1 MRTANTVKR
10 HFSKFFMWGAALALA
25 GCLWPR
31 EAQAVTKVGLYSN
44 YNVFA
49 SANNWVVM
57 EIDQVTQKTN
67 LVWESGYQPTDD
79 KDGDGLT
86 NIEEFEGWPVKING
100 YTGWFTYNINTVAD
114 TNDPTF
120 FGYGPD
126 PQLFDTDCDGISDM
140 YESANMSTLAD
151 TNPRAEDTDGDKLKD
166 PVEIYAG
173 LDPKDDGYIYATF
186 TNYTIVVVD
195 GIVSGK
201 INGGKMKDPVMTN
214 KPATTLQL
222 PGADIDGDG
231 MTALQELKKAN
242 KDIDFSEGCPTLGA
256 TRDNFPTVK
265 LDGKPWTSPFDCDT
279 DNDWMLD
286 SFEKFFA
293 KNGFN
298 AVSNEPT
305 GDNFDY
311 NSDPEKDGLTN
322 FREQCLHPLLT
333 YGWGNPLAPWPF
345 LSSKCPLSAKKV
357 TSAGLRFSEPS
368 RGGCLHG
375 TVGYLQQAQYSKF
388 GDVARY
394 FTVDYSKADWTNSV
408 KVGGLGVPGTI
419 HWPSA
424 ASYWTEPRPNLVVR
438 YDGWDTDKDG
448 LTDGWEVEYGLN
460 PKTDMATFDLAE
472 DEDEDDSGT
481 LLGIVDSAVTINPGG
496 GLGDPDADGLLNVQ
510 EYYGQ
515 DGYRIDYITG
525 TGDETIPWVARAMN
539 YPNQSSFETYV
550 LANWILLRHPHQAP
564 MYYEIMTPGL
574 ADSYSMSNYPG
585 FFHPV
590 AYASLVTNWLQVVT
604 LSNQYDTVDPTL
616 VTNVVTNITT
626 ETQISPNLVPTVGVP
641 SFPYYANDMETLAQ
655 YYGADFVAT
664 LGVGGFQPYA
674 TSLSGLFY
682 FDVNGDGRYT
692 PGFDN
697 LWYSLN
703 TPNTYTPED
712 LMALPPVAGD
722 IILADPD
729 GALAAAVG
737 PIEGGFPITDNRPL
751 MVPMPGTDTDSDG
764 LSDSM
769 EIQMDV
775 ARGKQPTCPVLGLSP
790 LMARSAKIVTDDG
803 SQTLFVDDPRYF
815 SRDFTVEAWVY
826 LEGTAPAGG
835 SFAKGYMMIGSKERR
850 AYDLGVTNVTINGQ
864 VVDTVPYAG
873 LHTLGG
879 KWYQASAT
887 RPLPRNRWVHLAA
900 TFDHEKNALSLY
912 VDGTLVQSRQVVEE
926 TTGDYLVMTFGNS
939 GELAFATG
947 TGFANRLWIDEL
959 RIWGVERSS
968 AEVAANRGILLE
980 GRQLVDLDGQ
990 ELNGSLLAYYNFDDG
1005 GDVAADNRHRAM
1017 CSLLN
1022 YSLPGTDNVAN
1033 RSFHDYLYPDRAYAL
1048 PTTNFGGGFIFDAG
1062 RTAPVNGALD
1072 NQRGELDS
1080 DGDKLPDSWEL
1091 VHEMN
1096 PFSWMSPEHKM
1107 LNYDPDWGKLGAAEV
1122 LISRDGNTFR
1132 SSSDGGVTWFSAT
1145 CANVSSV
1152 VNGELVT
1159 SLCPNTVLIGEYTVT
1174 TNTTDDGTNTT
1185 SSLTTNVTWEIMSGQ
1200 VLGFIDDGE
1209 TWWVSQQGVAFA
1221 QVGVTGKMTS
1231 DADGDLDGDGLTN
1244 LQEYWSR
1251 TNPRKIDT
1259 DENGIADSEE
1269 DFDGDGLSNLQEA
1282 RNTARS
1288 DLVDTDDDGMT
1299 DSDEVG
1305 HATTPSDSTSPKQG
1319 LAAYFNGKPGSWL
1332 EILDRSGFVQGSWT
1346 LEAKVLPAR
1355 VDFLA
1360 DGQGAPVF
1368 RRAVE
1373 TVTNGMFIANYELR
1387 VVRSN
1392 AFLYPE
1398 ARFVYKTT
1406 KGIGVPVAVRGTNAL
1421 PVSAI
1426 YNATSVTHLAATY
1439 DGAGK
1444 RLALYVNGTQVGT
1457 VQDINHSA
1465 PSTGE
1470 GPASV
1475 IRIGERFNG
1484 FVDELR
1490 LWSEERDVA
1499 SINEKMSTVL
1509 EGQEEGLTAYFNFDD
1524 GGWPNLTSNTWSTGQ
1539 TTNLLYSVKYT
1550 AAPDIQNMLDGDT
1563 WIVGTQ
1569 VYVNDSG
1576 TVKPL
1581 SGVGPVFDGTGV
1593 VAGTGIAK
1601 VGDFGWNHAEEVLYR
1616 YDGTSWVRWGKARH
1630 WLADARATLVADI
1643 NAIDDMLTYDPTPG
1657 DMFICPPDGVIY
1669 VYNGVSE
1676 DGTTVDLTADP
1687 LLAGHRFYLRST
1699 ETIVQWTG
1707 TALTTVAAAAAED
1720 GLYITVQSDG
1730 MTYKSEDKIW
1740 RRWGFVPSTEDYTV
1754 GSDWENQW
1762 ANAAKM
1768 SGVVEFYVASATES
1782 GYVPSGGKDTD
1793 GDGLPD
1799 SWEIRYGLNYEDGG
1813 FGDASAANVDLDG
1826 DGTPDYVYDP
1836 DDFINGAWGDPDD
1849 DGLNNRAEWLAGTHP
1864 FEDDTDGDGVGDYDS
1879 PQTGASYGSL
1889 YMDGDDMPDSWES
1902 LFPTACSPLRFDA
1915 NLDPDGDGWDNYS
1928 EYMAYYSTHS
1938 ATTYEVTT
1946 NKDGEVSSNMTSDVG
1961 FKVPYCD
1968 PDDARSYPKPRITFR
1983 FKTDCPEVEGTLR
1996 IWAYMEPEMNCPDAM
2011 TSMELEAPIRDGNFL
2026 NLTDWMDGGHLRQG
2040 QTYFMAFIDV
2050 DNDGQWDEKEP
2061 MGFGEYT
2068 PENLS
2073 WGEATIDIALR
2084 ETGGG
2089 FARIG
2094 WDPASG
2100 GSNAVETA
2108 TYNVRVLRGGTIVY
2122 ETTRGG
2128 CSANRNYLH
2137 EFDFRNA
2144 TGVNAAMATGAMYGT
2159 YTWQVR
2165 NANNAMIATGTNT
2178 VDYPTN
2184 LVAPVISSPMG
2195 TVLYAH
2201 EKLRMKLDPATAR
2214 VQILIQKGTTNGPTI
2229 LNVTNFAP
2237 YVDREGIAEMD
2248 LPLLAGWGELTNGQY
2263 CIQVRASN
2271 PRTNATSSSVNF
2283 TVDLKAPAQGGAGL
2297 VSGRAYYYGFASNA
2311 SIVVEAFAG
2320 SGFDQR
2326 PVARA
2331 KVDGNFRY
2339 KLMGLPIGNYYVRA
2353 YHDLNTNGVQDAG
2366 EAWSLVK
2373 GKPVSISGVV
2383 WVEATI
2389 GRRGGI
2395 STNAATSIYAVD
2407 YSAKKIQLKS
2417 TTEMSGN
2424 DLAIHDADADND
2436 GLPDIWEK
2444 TFVGNLTSMNQYT
2457 DTDGDGLLDIEEF
2470 QLGTKPNS
2478 ADSDADG
2485 LTDEWEATYGLN
2497 AMSASGAN
2505 GAAGD
2510 PDGDGRTNAQEQA
2523 AGTNPV
2529 VADTDADGLTD
2540 GQEAAEGTNPLN
2552 PDSDGDGL
2560 PDGWE
2565 VTYGLLPRDATG
2577 ANGAAGNPDAD
2588 GLTNLQ
2594 ELAAGSNP
2602 IVADTDGDGINDG
2615 AEVANGTNPTL
2626 ADTDGDGLN
2635 DSAESV
2641 AGTNPRDPDSDD
2653 DGMSDGWEVA
2663 HGLKPLIAADAALD
2677 PDGDGL
2683 TNYQEF
2689 LCGSNPAVADTDGDG
2704 LSDGFE
2710 VTYNFNGLD
2719 GLPGDY
2725 DPYSA
2730 GGGDLNPTNA
2740 DTDGDG
2746 FADGDEYA
2754 NLGTHDPLN
2763 PHLPVVP
2770 KAVSFTQSPRTLGVD
2785 YSLEYQMAGGP
2796 STNVVIESTTDL
2808 TSGSW
2813 SNELQTNLSLAG
2825 AYTNVVPAEPGS
2837 RVKFYRIRFNP

>member
-44 YNVFA
+44 YTVFA

-86 NIEEFEGWPVKING
+86 NIEEFEGWQATING
-100 YTGWFTYNINTVAD
+100 YPGWFTYSLNNVGSD
-114 TNDPTF
+114 TATNF

-126 PQLFDTDCDGISDM
+126 PQLFDTDCDGISDL
-140 YESANMSTLAD
+140 YESANMSTYAD
-151 TNPRAEDTDGDKLKD
+151 TNPRQEDTDSDTLKD

-173 LDPKDDGYIYATF
+173 LDPKDDGYVY
-186 TNYTIVVVD
+186 TNFVYKN
-195 GIVSGK
+195 GIST
-201 INGGKMKDPVMTN
+201 NSAKMMDPVITN
-214 KPATTLQL
+214 KPVTTLQW
-222 PGADIDGDG
+222 PKADIDGDG
-231 MTALQELKKAN
+231 MTAIQELKKAN
-242 KDIDFSEGCPTLGA
+242 KISFATGCPSMGN
-256 TRDNFPTVK
+256 TRDPFPTVL
-265 LDGKPWTSPFDCDT
+265 LDAQVWTSPFDCDT

-305 GDNFDY
+305 GDDFDY
-311 NSDPEKDGLTN
+311 DSDPEKDGLTN

-333 YGWGNPLAPWPF
+333 YGWGNPLAVWPF
-345 LSSKCPLSAKKV
+345 LSDSCAQKQKEVVA
-357 TSAGLRFSEPS
+357 AGLRFREPS

-388 GDVARY
+388 GDSARY
-394 FTVDYSKADWTNSV
+394 FTVDYAKEGGWTTADV
-408 KVGGLGVPGTI
+408 KVGPSPANTKLQSLPGTI
-419 HWPSA
+419 RWPSA
-424 ASYWTEPRPNLVVR
+424 ASYWTEPRPKII
-438 YDGWDTDKDG
+438 YHGWDTDGDG
-448 LTDGWEVEYGLN
+448 TPDGWEVEYGLN
-460 PKTDMATFDLAE
+460 PKTDMASFDLAE
-472 DEDEDDSGT
+472 DEDEDDTGT

-496 GLGDPDADGLLNVQ
+496 GLGDPDADGLVNVQ

-550 LANWILLRHPHQAP
+550 LANWILLRHDWQAP
-564 MYYEIMTPGL
+564 MYDEIMAPGL
-574 ADSYSMSNYPG
+574 EGSYSMADYPG
-585 FFHPV
+585 FFHPA
-590 AYASLVTNWLQVVT
+590 AYGTLVTNWLQG
-604 LSNQYDTVDPTL
+604 LL
-616 VTNVVTNITT
+616 VVTNPGPPETVTT
-626 ETQISPNLVPTVGVP
+626 NLVMGTVIAPQLVPTVGVP
-641 SFPYYANDMETLAQ
+641 AFPYSANDMEALAE
-655 YYGADFVAT
+655 YYGTDFATT
-664 LGVGGFQPYA
+664 LGVGGFQPFA
-674 TSLSGLFY
+674 TSFSSIFY
-682 FDVNGDGRYT
+682 LDVNGDGRYT

-697 LWYSLN
+697 LWYAAN
-703 TPNTYTPED
+703 EAGVFTP
-712 LMALPPVAGD
+712 LALSAVPPPDGPVGD
-722 IILADPD
+722 IILADP
-729 GALAAAVG
+729 GNVLSNAVATTNLV
-737 PIEGGFPITDNRPL
+737 EGGRPITDNLSL

-775 ARGKQPTCPVLGLSP
+775 ARGKQPTCPVLGLNP

-835 SFAKGYMMIGSKERR
+835 SFAKGYMLMGTKERR

-926 TTGDYLVMTFGNS
+926 TTGGYLVTTFGNG

-1005 GDVAADNRHRAM
+1005 GDVAVDNRHRAM

-1022 YSLPGTDNVAN
+1022 YSFPGTDNVAN
-1033 RSFHDYLYPDRAYAL
+1033 RPFHDYLYPDRAYAL

-1091 VHEMN
+1091 VQEMN
-1096 PFSWMSPEHKM
+1096 PFSWMTPEHKM

-1132 SSSDGGVTWFSAT
+1132 SSADGGVTWVSAT
-1145 CANVSSV
+1145 CANVVSV
-1152 VNGELVT
+1152 ENGELVT
-1159 SLCPNTVLIGEYTVT
+1159 SLCPNTVLIGAYTVT

-1185 SSLTTNVTWEIMSGQ
+1185 STLTTNITWEILSGQ

-1299 DSDEVG
+1299 DSAEVG
-1305 HATTPSDSTSPKQG
+1305 NATTPSDSTSPKQG

-1332 EILDRSGFVQGSWT
+1332 EILDRSGFVQSSWT
-1346 LEAKVLPAR
+1346 LEAKVLPAG

-1360 DGQGAPVF
+1360 DGQGAPIF

-1387 VVRSN
+1387 VVRSG
-1392 AFLYPE
+1392 AALYPE

-1421 PVSAI
+1421 PVSAV

-1444 RLALYVNGTQVGT
+1444 RLSLYVNGTQVGT

-1509 EGQEEGLTAYFNFDD
+1509 EGQEENLAAYFNFDD
-1524 GGWPNLTSNTWSTGQ
+1524 GGWPSLTSNTWNTAR

-1550 AAPDIQNMLDGDT
+1550 AAPSIPNMLDGDT
-1563 WIVGTQ
+1563 WIVGAQ

-1593 VAGTGIAK
+1593 VAGTGIAQ

-1630 WLADARATLVADI
+1630 WLADVRATLVAKI
-1643 NAIDDMLTYDPTPG
+1643 NALDDMLGYDPTPG
-1657 DMFICPPDGVIY
+1657 DMFICPADGVVYI
-1669 VYNGVSE
+1669 YNGVSE

-1699 ETIVQWTG
+1699 ESIVQWNG
-1707 TALTTVAAAAAED
+1707 AALITVTTAAAED
-1720 GLYITVQSDG
+1720 GLYVTVQSDG
-1730 MTYKSEDKIW
+1730 MTYKSEDKVW

-1768 SGVVEFYVASATES
+1768 SGAVEFYVASATES

-1799 SWEIRYGLNYEDGG
+1799 SWEIRYGLDYEDGG
-1813 FGDASAANVDLDG
+1813 FGDAAASNVDLDG
-1826 DGTPDYVYDP
+1826 DGSPDYVYAP
-1836 DDFINGAWGDPDD
+1836 ADFINGAWGDPDN
-1849 DGLNNRAEWLAGTHP
+1849 DGLNNRAEWLAGTNP

-1889 YMDGDDMPDSWES
+1889 YMDGDDVPDSWES

-1928 EYMAYYSTHS
+1928 EYMAYYYTHS

-1946 NKDGEVSSNMTSDVG
+1946 NQDGEVSSNMTSGVG

-1968 PDDARSYPKPRITFR
+1968 PDDARSYPKPDITFR
-1983 FKTDCPEVEGTLR
+1983 FKTDCPEVVGTLR

-2011 TSMELEAPIRDGNFL
+2011 TSIALDAPIRDGNFL

-2050 DNDGQWDEKEP
+2050 DNDGQWSEKEP

-2068 PENLS
+2068 PDNIS
-2073 WGEATIDIALR
+2073 WGEATVDIALR

-2089 FARIG
+2089 FARIA
-2094 WDPASG
+2094 WDPASAD
-2100 GSNAVETA
+2100 SNATATA

-2122 ETTRGG
+2122 EATRGG

-2165 NANNAMIATGTNT
+2165 NANSVLMAAGTNT
-2178 VDYPTN
+2178 VDYPAT
-2184 LVAPVISSPMG
+2184 LAAPVISSPLG

-2201 EKLRMKLDPATAR
+2201 EKLRMTLDPATAR

-2248 LPLLAGWGELTNGQY
+2248 LPLLAGWGDLTNGQY

-2283 TVDLKAPAQGGAGL
+2283 TVDLKTPAQGGAGL
-2297 VSGRAYYYGFASNA
+2297 VSGRAYYYGVATNA
-2311 SIVVEAFAG
+2311 AIMVEAFSG

-2326 PVARA
+2326 PVART
-2331 KVDGNFRY
+2331 KVDGNYRY

-2353 YHDLNTNGVQDAG
+2353 YHDLNTNGVLDAG

-2373 GKPVSISGVV
+2373 GTPVSISGIV

-2395 STNAATSIYAVD
+2395 STNATASIYAVD
-2407 YSAKKIQLKS
+2407 YSAKKILLKS

-2478 ADSDADG
+2478 ADSDGDG
-2485 LTDEWEATYGLN
+2485 LADKWEATYGLN

-2510 PDGDGRTNAQEQA
+2510 PDGDGRTNVQEQA

-2529 VADTDADGLTD
+2529 VADTDGDGLTD
-2540 GQEAAEGTNPLN
+2540 GQEAALGTNPLN

-2602 IVADTDGDGINDG
+2602 IMADTDGDGINDG
-2615 AEVANGTNPTL
+2615 AEVANGTDPTL

-2635 DSAESV
+2635 DSAEIV

-2663 HGLKPLIAADAALD
+2663 HGLKPLVAADAALD

-2683 TNYQEF
+2683 TNYQES

-2704 LSDGFE
+2704 LNDGFE

-2730 GGGDLNPTNA
+2730 GGGDLNPTSA

-2746 FADGDEYA
+2746 YSDSEEYA
-2754 NLGTHDPLN
+2754 LLPAYDPLN
-2763 PHLPVVP
+2763 PNLPVVP
-2770 KAVSFTQSPRTLGVD
+2770 KAVSFTQSPRTSGVD
-2785 YSLEYQMAGGP
+2785 YSLAYQMAGGA
-2796 STNVVIESTTDL
+2796 STNVMIESTTDL
-2808 TSGSW
+2808 TTGSW
-2813 SNELQTNLSLAG
+2813 SNELKTNLSLAG
-2825 AYTNVVPAEPGS
+2825 AYTNVVPAEPGT